1 MTVTPDLSTDELGIG
16 QAWRTLRWT
25 SAAVFMVL
33 LDGTILFVAFP
44 SIRRSFPAVL
54 ASDLSWILNA
64 YSVVYAAL
72 LAPAGR
78 MADRLGRR
86 RVFLQ
91 GVGVFVLGSAACL
104 MAPNPLFVIAGRIV
118 QAVGGAMITPSS
130 LALILGAFPRPKWP
144 VAVSLWAA
152 VGALA
157 AAVGPS
163 LGAAIVQLGGWRW
176 AFLINLPIGIVIW
189 SRSRM
194 AIAESQDPSAG
205 EAPDVPGIALLIISV
220 GLIALGIV
228 KEPEWHAKAIAW
240 AISGSTFLV
249 WFVSRSLQVQ
259 VPALD
264 LSLFRARNFR
274 YANIATLVFG
284 AAFSAMFLGGV
295 LFLANVWG
303 YDTAH
308 AGLGMTPGPLTV
320 IVVAPLAGRV
330 AARIGH
336 RVPLILGGIVFGLGF
351 LLRWAVT
358 SGTSHYLSQWLPV
371 VITTGI
377 GVGLLMPSLASAAV
391 QGLPQQRLGVGS
403 AVNQAIRQIGFVLG
417 VAVTIALVGSAHGS
431 GALTAFHPMFLLL
444 AVAGFVTALLSLPID
459 TQPAPNQSETSAPR
473 GELHVAPDSSPSGDP
488 VTKSLGGGHS
498 FSER

>member
-1 MTVTPDLSTDELGIG
+1 MTVTPNSSIDELGIR

-25 SAAVFMVL
+25 SAALFMVL

-44 SIRRSFPAVL
+44 SIRRSFPSVL

-64 YSVVYAAL
+64 YTVVYAAL
-72 LAPAGR
+72 LTPAGR

-91 GVGVFVLGSAACL
+91 GVGIFTLGSLACL

-130 LALILGAFPRPKWP
+130 LALILAAFPRPKWP
-144 VAVSLWAA
+144 VAVSQWAA

-176 AFLINLPIGIVIW
+176 AFLINLPIGIVVW

-194 AIAESQDPSAG
+194 ALAESQDPNSG
-205 EAPDVPGIALLIISV
+205 EAPDAQGIALLIISV

-228 KEPEWHAKAIAW
+228 KEPEWHALAVAW
-240 AISGSTFLV
+240 VISGLIFLS
-249 WFVSRSLQVQ
+249 WFVSRSLRVP

-264 LSLFRARNFR
+264 LILFSARNFR

-308 AGLGMTPGPLTV
+308 AGLGMTPGPLLV
-320 IVVAPLAGRV
+320 IVVAPLAGRL

-336 RVPLILGGIVFGLGF
+336 RVPLILGGIVFGAGF

-358 SGTSHYLSQWLPV
+358 SSTSHYLSQWLPV

-391 QGLPQQRLGVGS
+391 HGLPQHRLGVGS

-417 VAVTIALVGSAHGS
+417 VSVTIAVVGSAHGPE
-431 GALTAFHPMFLLL
+431 ALTAFQPMFLLL
-444 AVAGFVTALLSLPID
+444 AVGGFVTALLSLPID
-459 TQPAPNQSETSAPR
+459 TQPAHTQPETSASR
-473 GELHVAPDSSPSGDP
+473 AGLQATADSSSSGAQ
-488 VTKSLGGGHS
+488 
-498 FSER
+498 